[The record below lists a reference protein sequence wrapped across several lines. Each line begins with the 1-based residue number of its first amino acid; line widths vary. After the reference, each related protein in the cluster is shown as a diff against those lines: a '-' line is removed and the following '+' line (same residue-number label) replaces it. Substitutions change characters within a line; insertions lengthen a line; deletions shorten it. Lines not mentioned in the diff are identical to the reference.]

1 MRQLGSVKS
10 AIAQIISLT
19 SSTALLS
26 VFGASAF
33 GAETRAPATTV
44 HRLSMTLSASA
55 ENAQP
60 AFHLAPVFLIEPE
73 DTDRIEP
80 ATSARARPHRA
91 AVRPEFSQLST
102 RRLTPAIMEQMLR
115 TGTAP
120 EASLARGTGAD
131 PFTTASTVTVYTPA
145 QIRAAYSLPSLPS
158 TSASVS
164 SAQAAQLGAGQTI
177 YVVDADN
184 DPNVA
189 AELASFNSKFGLP
202 ACTVTQIAVTAT
214 LPLAPAPSTGCVFS
228 VVYSTAAGVRTGTA
242 PPYSSSW
249 QPEIAL
255 DVQWAHATAP
265 YARIILI
272 EAPDATT
279 VSLAAA
285 VGLANAMGPG
295 VVSQSFGAT
304 EGGFTSYYDPIFSV
318 ANMTYVA
325 ATGDSG
331 EAVNWPSVSTHVL
344 AVGGTSLSY
353 SGGARGETVW
363 SGTGG
368 GISAYT
374 ATPSYQTLAVPGI
387 TRSAFR
393 GVADV
398 TFNADP
404 NTGQY
409 LALMLQGATTVSWYS
424 VGGTSLATPQWAGII
439 AIANAER
446 AQAATSPIG
455 ASQPTLY
462 GLATQA
468 STYASNFLDVKS
480 GSDGTCTT
488 CYAGAGYDLPSGLG
502 SPNVASLLTALVGQP
517 PASAPVVTAAS
528 VSGKVGT
535 ALSFSLTATDTY
547 ALTYSLTGAPSGMT
561 VNTTTGAVS
570 WPAPVAGSYKFSAI
584 ALDATTGL
592 SGQATISVSIVA
604 PQPPTLSGGS
614 ISGVAQTALTFTAQ
628 ATDVNVVTYSLSG
641 APSGMTVSTAGVVSW
656 ASPLPGIYAVTV
668 IAKDAT
674 TSLSG
679 EALYTVSIVAPS
691 APVVTASAISG
702 TVGKALSFT
711 VNAKDA
717 NPLTYSLTGA
727 PSGMT
732 IASTGL
738 VSWSNPTSGSFSV
751 TVTAKD
757 AKTGLSGSGIYAVT
771 ISPTGPV
778 VQAVTLTGV
787 AGKTLTGSIGITDTT
802 ANALSITISGVPA
815 GMSATA
821 SAGVLT
827 LTWSLPVTGNY
838 SLRVVVVDNK
848 NLTGSAT
855 IPVTITAH

>member
-1 MRQLGSVKS
+1 MRQLGSVKG
-10 AIAQIISLT
+10 AIAQILSLA

-26 VFGASAF
+26 GFGSSAF
-33 GAETRAPATTV
+33 GADISAPLTTA
-44 HRLSMTLSASA
+44 HRLSMTLSAPREDA
-55 ENAQP
+55 RP
-60 AFHLAPVFLIEPE
+60 AYHLAPVFLDEPE
-73 DTDRIEP
+73 DIDRIDP
-80 ATSARARPHRA
+80 ATSARAKPHRA

-102 RRLTPAIMEQMLR
+102 RRLTPEIMEQMLR

-131 PFTTASTVTVYTPA
+131 PFTTASAITVYTPA

-158 TSASVS
+158 TNASVS

-177 YVVDADN
+177 YVIDADN

-189 AELASFNSKFGLP
+189 AELAAFNSKFGLP
-202 ACTVTQIAVTAT
+202 ACTVTPVAVTAS

-228 VVYSTAAGVRTGTA
+228 VVYSTSNGAMASTA

-272 EAPDATT
+272 EAPDASTA
-279 VSLAAA
+279 SLAAA

-295 VVSQSFGAT
+295 VVSQSFGAA
-304 EGGFTSYYDPIFSV
+304 EGGYTSYYDPIYSV

-325 ATGDSG
+325 GTGDSG
-331 EAVNWPSVSTHVL
+331 EAVNWPSVSAHVL
-344 AVGGTSLSY
+344 AVGGTSLTY
-353 SGGARGETVW
+353 SGGARSETVW

-374 ATPSYQTLAVPGI
+374 ATPAYQTLAVPGS

-393 GVADV
+393 NVADV

-409 LALMLQGATTVSWYS
+409 VALMPQGSATVAWYS
-424 VGGTSLATPQWAGII
+424 FGGTSLATPQWAGII

-446 AQAATSPIG
+446 AQAATAPIG
-455 ASQPTLY
+455 ASQSTLY
-462 GLATQA
+462 GLATQPA
-468 STYASNFLDVKS
+468 TYASSFLDVKT
-480 GSDGTCTT
+480 GSDGICTT
-488 CYAGAGYDLPSGLG
+488 CYAGVGYDLPSGLG

-535 ALSFSLTATDTY
+535 ALSFSLTATDTH

-561 VNTTTGAVS
+561 VSATTGAVS
-570 WPAPVAGSYKFSAI
+570 WPAPVAGNYNVAAI

-614 ISGVAQTALTFTAQ
+614 ISGVAQTALIFTAQ
-628 ATDVNVVTYSLSG
+628 ATDVNAVTYSLSG

-656 ASPLPGIYAVTV
+656 VSPLIGTYAVTV

-674 TSLSG
+674 TGLSG
-679 EALYTVSIVAPS
+679 QGLYTVKITAPT
-691 APVVTASAISG
+691 APVVTANSIAG

-711 VNAKDA
+711 VSATDA

-732 IASTGL
+732 IASSGL
-738 VSWSNPTSGSFSV
+738 VSWSNPTLGNFSV

-757 AKTGLSGSGIYAVT
+757 AKTGLSGSGVYTVT
-771 ISPTGPV
+771 ISPNGPV

-787 AGKTLTGSIGITDTT
+787 AGRVLTGSIGITD
-802 ANALSITISGVPA
+802 NASSALWITISGVPA
-815 GMSATA
+815 GMSASA
-821 SAGVLT
+821 STGVLT
-827 LTWSLPVTGNY
+827 LNWASPVSGTY
-838 SLRVVVVDNK
+838 SLRVVVVDSK